1 MIFFLISI
9 FYVIACDAVASIGE
23 TKNIGRDWSFVFSFL
38 LTPILG
44 YGITMLSNELDE
56 AKVDSDIIYREILR
70 NKNGDIFMFSLTRIV
85 SIIIAINVLMFGFEV
100 WLDMKGVVS
109 IMIDP
114 LTLHIGK
121 QFHFWQ
127 LITHQF
133 LHSGVNHLYSN
144 MIILLIVGPSVER
157 KYGSVKTLLGYLI
170 FGIAGGLLQMFIMN
184 NPYDNM
190 AGASGAVFG
199 ILTLFAIT
207 DSSHY
212 LRFRKIKMRY
222 FAIAVIILELFSLK
236 LSNDGIGHF
245 AHFGGILAG
254 LIFYL
259 TQKRNGTE
267 A

>member
-56 AKVDSDIIYREILR
+56 DKVDSDIVYREILR

-85 SIIIAINVLMFGFEV
+85 STIIAINVMMFGFEV
-100 WLDMKGVVS
+100 WLDMKGVIS
-109 IMIDP
+109 IMDS
-114 LTLHIGK
+114 LTLHVGK
-121 QFHFWQ
+121 QFHLWQ
-127 LITHQF
+127 LVTHQF

-144 MIILLIVGPSVER
+144 MVILLIVGPSVER
-157 KYGSVKTLLGYLI
+157 KYGTVKTLLGYLI
-170 FGIAGGLLQMFIMN
+170 FGIAGGLLQMFMFG

-190 AGASGAVFG
+190 GGASGAVFG
-199 ILTLFAIT
+199 ILTIFAIT
-207 DSSHY
+207 DNSHY
-212 LRFRKIKMRY
+212 LRFRKIKMKY

-236 LSNDGIGHF
+236 LANDGIGHY

-254 LIFYL
+254 LVFYL
-259 TQKRNGTE
+259 TQKRNGKE